1 MENFKLNY
9 INKYTKE
16 TKRLLGID
24 YTHLQLLIEQGKILH
39 KREQEKLEKKKT
51 RLNRAGGGN
60 NPKLSTEMQIILTL
74 VYLRHNIS
82 FQLLGLMFEVSESTA
97 HNIFTYWQQLFGDEL
112 PPSLLEQVKK
122 SLKELEEVREKLT
135 ESELIVD
142 SSEQEIERPLD
153 YDSQKENYSGKRKCI
168 HLNRSWL
175 YCQKWRILSM

>member
-1 MENFKLNY
+1 
-9 INKYTKE
+9 
-16 TKRLLGID
+16 
-24 YTHLQLLIEQGKILH
+24 
-39 KREQEKLEKKKT
+39 
-51 RLNRAGGGN
+51 
-60 NPKLSTEMQIILTL
+60 MQIILTL